1 MARRPLCLFAVLAV
15 TALTPAPAFGHA
27 AFVASTPDPGAQ
39 LDDPPSAL
47 TLGFTEPLNRQLST
61 AAVFRVAD
69 GKRVA
74 AAVRAPTVRQLVVK
88 TPKPLGKG
96 AYRVQWHTVS
106 TQDGHAL
113 EGSYSFGVRVAA
125 AGGEHT
131 VEQSPLARG
140 GWLRVVL
147 RGLLYAAALVLVA
160 ALLLPL
166 LVPVAGHRWPVPDR
180 LRGVIDVEPVRDRVG
195 RRTAD
200 VAGLAVGA
208 AVAATLAEAA
218 DAAGSLSPVGLAD
231 FLLANEAGVGRVLV
245 VIALG
250 AATLTWQR
258 WRRTAAV
265 LSILAL
271 GAIAASGHAASATPR
286 LPSIFNDWLHLV
298 AVSVWLGGIA
308 LLVMTWAPALRRADQ
323 AERLAVAREVLAPF
337 GRVALPAF
345 VLVVLT
351 GLVSL
356 AAELGRL
363 DALWTTSYGRV
374 LAVKV
379 SLVALVAALSAV
391 HALRLRPRL
400 LAANPHPSWR
410 NERRHWRL
418 VVLEPVVGLGVIGAV
433 ALLVAFPLPPRQLG
447 DAAEE
452 ARAAGPACDPCPL
465 PRPAADELPVADGA
479 GSQLVAA
486 WIRRTPGD
494 LRGTVRILDYKGRPS
509 GLPFEIP
516 GALQAACGRGCADF
530 RLPSSAGAVVVAVR
544 ERGRVFRARLPG
556 RWRAEGNASAR
567 RLVRRAQAAM
577 RALRSVRQVER
588 VTSGPG
594 SFAATRYLL
603 RAPDRMAYR
612 TTRAVESVV
621 LGGRQWTRAPGT
633 DWRRGQYAGGLPF
646 RTRSWFRWTTYARAV
661 RLLGVRRYGGRRWAE
676 IALMDEGTPVWLR
689 LTVDLATGMVTGQ
702 RMVAPAHF
710 ATSRY
715 DRFNRRVRIAPP
727 EGR

>member
-1 MARRPLCLFAVLAV
+1 MARRPLCLVAVLAA
-15 TALTPAPAFGHA
+15 TALSPAPAFGHA
-27 AFVASTPDPGAQ
+27 AFVASTPDPGAR
-39 LDDPPSAL
+39 LDDPPDAL

-61 AAVFRVAD
+61 ATVVGVAD
-69 GKRVA
+69 GRPVA
-74 AAVRAPTVRQLVVK
+74 ATVRAPSARRLVVR
-88 TPKPLGKG
+88 TAKPLGRG

-166 LVPVAGHRWPVPDR
+166 LVPGTGRRWPVPDR
-180 LRGVIDVEPVRDRVG
+180 LRGVIDVEPVRDRVA

-200 VAGLAVGA
+200 VAALAVGA
-208 AVAATLAEAA
+208 AVATTLAEAA
-218 DAAGSLSPVGLAD
+218 DAAGGVSPTRLAD
-231 FLLANEAGVGRVLV
+231 FLLANEAGIGRVLV
-245 VIALG
+245 VIALV

-258 WRRTAAV
+258 RRRLAAV

-286 LPSIFNDWLHLV
+286 LPSILNDWLHLL

-308 LLVMTWAPALRRADQ
+308 LLVMAWGPTLRRADQ
-323 AERLAVAREVLAPF
+323 AERLGVAREVLAPF

-351 GLVSL
+351 GMVSL
-356 AAELGRL
+356 VTELGRL

-379 SLVALVAALSAV
+379 ALVALVATLSAV
-391 HALRLRPRL
+391 HALHLRPRL
-400 LAANPHPSWR
+400 LVANPHPSWR
-410 NERRHWRL
+410 TERRHWRL
-418 VVLEPVVGLGVIGAV
+418 VALEPVVGTGVIGAV

-447 DAAEE
+447 DATEE
-452 ARAAGPACDPCPL
+452 AMAAAPACRPCPL
-465 PRPAADELPVADGA
+465 PRPAANELPVADGA

-509 GLPFEIP
+509 GMPFAIP
-516 GALQAACGRGCADF
+516 GARQAACGRGCADF
-530 RLPSSAGAVVVAVR
+530 RLPSNAGAVVVTVR
-544 ERGRVFRARLPG
+544 ERGRVYRARLPA
-556 RWRAEGNASAR
+556 RWRAEGSAAAR
-567 RLVRRAQAAM
+567 RLVRRAQAVM
-577 RALRSVRQVER
+577 RGLRSVRQVER

-594 SFAATRYLL
+594 SFAATTYLL

-621 LGGRQWTRAPGT
+621 LGDRQWTRAPGT
-633 DWRRGQYAGGLPF
+633 VWRRGRYAGGLRF

-661 RLLGVRRYGGRRWAE
+661 RLLDVRRYGGGPWAE
-676 IALMDEGTPVWLR
+676 LALMDEGTPVWIR
-689 LTVDLATGMVTGQ
+689 LKVDLATGRVAGQ

-715 DRFNRRVRIAPP
+715 ERFNRAVRIAPP

>member
-1 MARRPLCLFAVLAV
+1 MVRRPLCLAAVLAV
-15 TALTPAPAFGHA
+15 AALSPAPAFGHA
-27 AFVASTPDPGAQ
+27 AFVASTPDPGAR
-39 LDDPPSAL
+39 LDDPPAAL

-61 AAVFRVAD
+61 ATVVGVAD

-74 AAVRAPTVRQLVVK
+74 ATVRDPSARQLVVK
-88 TPKPLGKG
+88 TAKPLGRG

-160 ALLLPL
+160 ALALPL
-166 LVPVAGHRWPVPDR
+166 LVPGTGRRWPVPDR

-200 VAGLAVGA
+200 VAGLAVFA

-218 DAAGSLSPVGLAD
+218 DAAGSVSPVGLAD

-245 VIALG
+245 VIALV

-258 WRRTAAV
+258 RRPIAAV
-265 LSILAL
+265 LSMLAL

-286 LPSIFNDWLHLV
+286 LPSILNDWLHLV
-298 AVSVWLGGIA
+298 AASVWLGGIA
-308 LLVMTWAPALRRADQ
+308 LLVMVWGPALRRADQ
-323 AERLAVAREVLAPF
+323 PERLAVAREVLVPF

-356 AAELGRL
+356 VTELGRL

-400 LAANPHPSWR
+400 LAANPHPSSR
-410 NERRHWRL
+410 TERRHWRL
-418 VVLEPVVGLGVIGAV
+418 VRLEPVVGIGVIGAV
-433 ALLVAFPLPPRQLG
+433 ALLVAFPLPPRQLV
-447 DAAEE
+447 DAADE
-452 ARAAGPACDPCPL
+452 AQAATPACDPCPL
-465 PRPAADELPVADGA
+465 PRPAAAELPVAEGA
-479 GSQLVAA
+479 GSQLVAG
-486 WIRRTPGD
+486 WIRRTPGE
-494 LRGTVRILDYKGRPS
+494 LGGTVRVLDYKGRPS
-509 GLPFEIP
+509 ALAFEIP
-516 GALQAACGRGCADF
+516 GAQRAACGRGCANF
-530 RLPSSAGAVVVAVR
+530 RLPSSARAVVVEVR
-544 ERGRVFRARLPG
+544 ERGRVYRARLPG

-567 RLVRRAQAAM
+567 RLVRRSQAAM

-594 SFAATRYLL
+594 SFAATTYLL
-603 RAPDRMAYR
+603 RAPDRLAYR
-612 TTRAVESVV
+612 TNRAVESIV

-633 DWRRGQYAGGLPF
+633 VWRRGQYADGLAF

-676 IALMDEGTPVWLR
+676 LALMDEATPVWLR
-689 LTVDLATGMVTGQ
+689 LTVDLATGRVAGE
-702 RMVAPAHF
+702 RMVSPAHF
-710 ATSRY
+710 TTSRY
-715 DRFNRRVRIAPP
+715 DRFNRPLRIAPP
-727 EGR
+727 EAR